1 MKFNKA
7 CHTRFDDCE
16 FIEVLY
22 HPILQMVAIHAC
34 NEETPTSIR
43 WKSKTGKAID
53 RIHSKAFSDAIFEK
67 MNWIK
72 DYSFQ
77 FRGFFRES
85 GNAKILFFSL
95 DEPRIHIDKK
105 NRINEDATQQED
117 EALKHFIS
125 CKRSDSSE
133 EEAGSIAYPE
143 EWKISEHGLN
153 YAQRQRR
160 DKIIESVSSED
171 IRNKGRKMVNPLI
184 GVIPSRTEIEEELN
198 QLLMVM

>member
-1 MKFNKA
+1 M
-7 CHTRFDDCE
+7 T
-16 FIEVLY
+16 
-22 HPILQMVAIHAC
+22 
-34 NEETPTSIR
+34 
-43 WKSKTGKAID
+43 
-53 RIHSKAFSDAIFEK
+53 
-67 MNWIK
+67 
-72 DYSFQ
+72 
-77 FRGFFRES
+77 
-85 GNAKILFFSL
+85 
-95 DEPRIHIDKK
+95 
-105 NRINEDATQQED
+105 
-117 EALKHFIS
+117 
-125 CKRSDSSE
+125 KRSDSSE